1 MTKLLDLSY
10 QLAYYKSYHM
20 NSHNVNIHLY
30 CIPLILSSAIVILS
44 NFNLHWPLI
53 LCFSAYYIILDIPAG
68 LIGSTYL
75 FLIDILSNYLY
86 SKFDNTLVIVIS
98 SIIHIVSW
106 ALQFYGHYHYEKRS
120 PAVLDN
126 LIQPLVL
133 APYFVIFEIFFMFGK
148 RGELENRMM
157 SRATELR
164 LNNNNNNNNNTK
176 K

>member
-1 MTKLLDLSY
+1 MKLLDLSY

-20 NSHNVNIHLY
+20 NSHNVNIHLS

-53 LCFSAYYIILDIPAG
+53 LSFSIYYLILDIPAG

-75 FLIDILSNYLY
+75 VLIGSLSNYLY
-86 SKFDNTLVIVIS
+86 SNFNNSLIIIIS
-98 SIIHIVSW
+98 LIIHIISW
-106 ALQFYGHYHYEKRS
+106 AFQFYGHYHYEKRS

-133 APYFVIFEIFFMFGK
+133 APYFVIFEILFMFGK
-148 RGELENRMM
+148 RTELEKKMM
-157 SRATELR
+157 SRAAEMR
-164 LNNNNNNNNNTK
+164 LNNDMK